1 MAKRKEITG
10 VRIKLA
16 TPDRIHAISKGE
28 VTKPET
34 INYRTLRPE
43 ADGLFCE
50 RIFGPTRSYECR
62 CGKYKRSGPKFKG
75 VVCEHCGVEVTDN
88 RVRRERMGHIDLAV
102 PVVHIWYLRGI
113 PSRLSLLLGT
123 SAKDLERVIYFAP
136 SRKAEKGFKVT
147 ASAKP
152 EIIAVGDEVFESDIK
167 IHQHYQGES
176 FQYEEAYQLEG
187 IENVPVDVGDVITAT
202 QAAKFKTEYGDDSL
216 KVEPAFT
223 LKNANEELGL
233 AAGAVVPASKAGDD
247 DTRLKIGSSEAFIVT
262 FAAKLPYKK
271 GSVLSRTELTEMES
285 RYPGRFRIMRY
296 EKNIDDPSH
305 LVIEPGS
312 SYFSQG
318 DVVFEHQQALCRMY
332 DPKFEAGIG
341 ADGVQ
346 ALINKLDLDLLA
358 DNLREMIADSTGQK
372 KRKFI
377 KRLQVVED
385 FRKSDSQP
393 QSMILNVLPV
403 IPPDLRPLVQ
413 LDGGRFATSDLNDLY
428 RRVINRN
435 NRLKKL
441 QALNAPEIIIRN
453 EKRMLQE
460 CVDALID
467 NGRVGKAVLGAGNR
481 PLKSLTDLLR
491 GKKGRFRQ
499 NLLGKRVDYSGR
511 SVIVIGP
518 QLKIYQ
524 CGLPKQM
531 ALELF
536 KPFVIRRL
544 VESKLAP
551 NIKSAKRRIEKGGAE
566 VWEILENIIKDHP
579 VMLNRA
585 PTLHRLGIQAFEP
598 VLMEGKAIR
607 LHPMVCT
614 AFNADFDGDQMAV
627 HVPLSIEAQAEA
639 RLLMLSANNL
649 LSPASGKPV
658 VTPTQDIV
666 LGVYYLTDMREG
678 LLGDGKC
685 FMNADDVLSEISHG
699 TVHVNA
705 RIWLKEN
712 PEEWGHPKGRRMYVG
727 KVQGKKGKLEDGEVI
742 VNSFADVQGE
752 HRLLFFETSPG
763 RVMFNSRIAPAL
775 RFVNEQLG
783 KKKIGSLLD
792 DAYDKVD
799 RPGVVDMLDEIK
811 SLGYHWAAR
820 SGISFGVQAVRIP
833 DEKAIITRETQAED
847 DVAKENYEMGLLTH
861 DEYLDQKNALWS
873 AATRDIAQKIK
884 EHMSE
889 DNPVRMMV
897 DSGARG
903 SLGQMGQMA
912 GIRGLMADPT
922 GKTIDYPITANF
934 REGMNM
940 LEYFISTHGARKGLA
955 DTALRTAKSGY
966 LTRRLVDVAQDLII
980 TEHDCGTDKGICI
993 HPLLSEGKVM
1003 ISIADRIAGRT
1014 ALRDIEK
1021 DGELFVKA
1029 GDVITEALA
1038 KRIEAAGIDEVWV
1051 RSPLACALKKG
1062 ICQKCYGHDLSS
1074 RRLVPIGEA
1083 VGVVAAQSI
1092 GEPGTQ
1098 LTMRTFHTGGVR
1110 SADDITQGLPRIE
1123 QLFEVRRPRKVC
1135 ILAGLDG
1142 HIKEIIT
1149 EGKRKVIVEDDEGN
1163 TITHAIP
1170 TGQEIKEGIEEGMP
1184 VEKLTP
1190 LTEGS
1195 IDPQQLLEVSGID
1208 AVQRMLVDEIQ
1219 NVYNSQ
1225 SVTINNK
1232 HIEVILRKV
1241 APLNKVRVIEE
1252 GDTSFVAGDMIW
1264 EDDAENVVR
1273 EINEDNERRVSDA
1286 VKAFNGD
1293 ILLSTDRPDESID
1306 AFIGQPLTEE
1316 IIRKI
1321 LKPGAAVK
1329 MLTIQHEDLEVDV
1342 LLGRSAFRK
1351 KLEGLRLIRDVVL
1364 KRTKIKKGTVMT
1376 REELKR
1382 ITEGGPVIIRTRH
1395 KDVLDRMIGVR
1406 WLAEDHYMG
1415 SRLCAPHDELL
1426 IQKYADEIAS
1436 TGMRDFKVWGSV
1448 EHINVAE
1455 ELRRFLQDKGLLG
1468 KEIYENGEGT
1478 NRYVDDEVIA
1488 QLADCTIESIDIE
1501 DEEEGVKTVTRLEM
1515 LERLL
1520 TSRLKNKV
1528 LVHVDFYR
1536 TPEQIAA
1543 DEAEA
1548 RAKEEEKARIAAQL
1562 KQVKYEARERH
1573 KYRVQKAAEL
1583 GITLEELGYD
1593 KVDDAIRARMDA
1605 LENPPEEPYDESL
1618 GTRFIGGLELKGK
1631 VIDEMAAKKPL
1642 DIYIRSASAKPEVC
1656 HLIRE
1661 YTFMQKLREA
1671 PECRPFIHGITKA
1684 ALATDSFLSAASFQ
1698 QTAQVLAG
1706 AAVKGELDPLSGLKE
1721 NVIIGHLI
1729 PAGTGSEAFRSIAYK
1744 SSGKPKFKPKNR
1756 PDSREPKPEQPVL
1769 ASEDLFTNTNK
1780 SEQPEE
1786 QKIPDVQ
1793 EAAETQNLAEQQQPI
1808 NTGDLFTQ

>member
-1 MAKRKEITG
+1 MARRKEITG

-16 TPDRIHAISKGE
+16 TPERIHAISKGE
-28 VTKPET
+28 VLKPET

-43 ADGLFCE
+43 TDGLFCE
-50 RIFGPTRSYECR
+50 RIFGPTRSYECK

-136 SRKAEKGFKVT
+136 LKKTEKAYKVT
-147 ASAKP
+147 ATGRPDIVSEGAVISATAVKIHEHYDKDFRCEKAYMIDEALSIP
-152 EIIAVGDEVFESDIK
+152 LNVGDIISASQVSK
-167 IHQHYQGES
+167 Y
-176 FQYEEAYQLEG
+176 
-187 IENVPVDVGDVITAT
+187 
-202 QAAKFKTEYGDDSL
+202 KTDYGDDSL
-216 KVEPAFT
+216 RAEPAFVLT
-223 LKNANEELGL
+223 EDSPELGL
-233 AAGAVVPASKAGDD
+233 PAGSIVPASKAPDSAERAKTGNND
-247 DTRLKIGSSEAFIVT
+247 AFIVT
-262 FAAKLPYKK
+262 GTVKAHVGDQELSKGRILSESELKK
-271 GSVLSRTELTEMES
+271 ARELYPELFPKDENRSEDEQCSVVV
-285 RYPGRFRIMRY
+285 
-296 EKNIDDPSH
+296 DDPCH
-305 LVIEPGS
+305 LVILPGS
-312 SYFSQG
+312 SPFEQG
-318 DVVFEHQQALCRMY
+318 DVIFEHQQKLCKAY
-332 DPKFEAGIG
+332 DDRFDAGIG
-341 ADGVQ
+341 ADGVL
-346 ALINKLDLDLLA
+346 ALINRLDLDFLA
-358 DNLREMIADSTGQK
+358 DSLREQIADTTGQK
-372 KRKFI
+372 KRKLI
-377 KRLQVVED
+377 KRLQVTED

-393 QSMILNVLPV
+393 QSMILTVLPV

-441 QALNAPEIIIRN
+441 QQLNAPEIIIRN

-544 VESKLAP
+544 VEGGLAP
-551 NIKSAKRRIEKGGAE
+551 NVKNAKRRIEKGGSE
-566 VWEILENIIKDHP
+566 IWEILENIIKDHP

-614 AFNADFDGDQMAV
+614 VFNADFDGDQMAV

-649 LSPASGKPV
+649 LSPASGRPV

-678 LLGDGKC
+678 LKGDGRH
-685 FMNADDVLSEISHG
+685 FMDMDDVLSAISHG

-712 PEEWGHPKGRRMYVG
+712 PELWGHPKGRRKYS
-727 KVQGKKGKLEDGEVI
+727 DGNDAVV
-742 VNSFADVQGE
+742 VNSFEEVSGNP
-752 HRLLFFETSPG
+752 RVVFFETSPG
-763 RVMFNSRIAPAL
+763 RVMFNTRIASQL

-783 KKKIGSLLD
+783 KKKIGRLLD

-799 RPGVVDMLDEIK
+799 RPGVVEMLDEIK

-833 DEKAIITRETQAED
+833 DEKAEITRQTEAED
-847 DVAKENYEMGLLTH
+847 SVAKENYEMGLLTY
-861 DEYLDQKNALWS
+861 DEYLDQKSKLW
-873 AATRDIAQKIK
+873 AEATKNIADSI
-884 EHMSE
+884 EAHMSD
-889 DNPVRMMV
+889 DNPVKMMV

-903 SLGQMGQMA
+903 SKGQLGQMA

-966 LTRRLVDVAQDLII
+966 LTRRLVDVSQDLII

-993 HPLLSEGKVM
+993 RPLISEGKTM
-1003 ISIADRIAGRT
+1003 IGIAERIAGRT
-1014 ALRDIEK
+1014 SLHDVEANGEVIVKSGDI
-1021 DGELFVKA
+1021 
-1029 GDVITEALA
+1029 ITEALA
-1038 KRIEAAGIDEVWV
+1038 RKIESAGIDEVWV

-1062 ICQKCYGHDLSS
+1062 VCQKCYGHDLSS
-1074 RRLVPIGEA
+1074 RKLVPIGEA

-1110 SADDITQGLPRIE
+1110 SAEDITQGLPRIE

-1135 ILAGLDG
+1135 ILAGVEG
-1142 HIKEIIT
+1142 RIREIIT
-1149 EGKRKVIVEDDEGN
+1149 EGKRKVLIEDEEGN
-1163 TITHAIP
+1163 TVSHAIP
-1170 TGQEIKEGIEEGMP
+1170 SGQDIREGVEEGME
-1184 VEKLTP
+1184 VHKLTP

-1195 IDPQQLLEVSGID
+1195 IDPQQLLEVEGID
-1208 AVQRMLVDEIQ
+1208 AVQKMLVDEIQ
-1219 NVYNSQ
+1219 YVYHSQ
-1225 SVTINNK
+1225 GVSINNK

-1264 EDDAENVVR
+1264 EDDVARVER
-1273 EINEDNERRVSDA
+1273 EITEDNERRIKDA
-1286 VKAFNGD
+1286 VDKFGGYV
-1293 ILLSTDRPDESID
+1293 LVSLDRPDEELEQY
-1306 AFIGQPLTEE
+1306 IGQPLTEE
-1316 IIRKI
+1316 AFRKI
-1321 LKPGAAVK
+1321 LPPGGPIKAF
-1329 MLTIQHEDLEVDV
+1329 TIKHTVMVNDKATEEEIEVII
-1342 LLGRSAFRK
+1342 GKSAFRK
-1351 KLEGLRLIRDVVL
+1351 RLFNARLLNEVTVGKTKLKNINLGREA
-1364 KRTKIKKGTVMT
+1364 IKTVT
-1376 REELKR
+1376 S
-1382 ITEGGPVIIRTRH
+1382 GGPVVVRIRH
-1395 KDVLDRMIGVR
+1395 KEHLDALVDKS
-1406 WLAEDHYMG
+1406 WLAEEISTPSKKEKSG
-1415 SRLCAPHDELL
+1415 KKVFA
-1426 IQKYADEIAS
+1426 YADTPITAKNAQAIS
-1436 TGMRDFKVWGSV
+1436 QSGKRDIKVWNSV
-1448 EHINVAE
+1448 EYLDVA
-1455 ELRRFLQDKGLLG
+1455 DG
-1468 KEIYENGEGT
+1468 
-1478 NRYVDDEVIA
+1478 
-1488 QLADCTIESIDIE
+1488 
-1501 DEEEGVKTVTRLEM
+1501 
-1515 LERLL
+1515 
-1520 TSRLKNKV
+1520 
-1528 LVHVDFYR
+1528 
-1536 TPEQIAA
+1536 
-1543 DEAEA
+1543 
-1548 RAKEEEKARIAAQL
+1548 
-1562 KQVKYEARERH
+1562 
-1573 KYRVQKAAEL
+1573 
-1583 GITLEELGYD
+1583 
-1593 KVDDAIRARMDA
+1593 
-1605 LENPPEEPYDESL
+1605 
-1618 GTRFIGGLELKGK
+1618 
-1631 VIDEMAAKKPL
+1631 
-1642 DIYIRSASAKPEVC
+1642 IRSALTAMNIIGKDVYEDGEFSGKTVDEGMIEALAKGDIQQIEFDDGEEVLTIRRIELLRKLLATRLRNKVYVSGVFRPSAETESQEKEPEAGSESDDDSGKTGITGGTELRAENIAEIAAMNPTEIWVRPANSKPETV

-1661 YTFMQKLREA
+1661 YTFVQRMREF

-1706 AAVKGELDPLSGLKE
+1706 AAVKGEMDPLSGLKE

-1729 PAGTGSEAFRSIAYK
+1729 PAGTGAESFRSIAYR
-1744 SSGKPKFKPKNR
+1744 SDGRPKPKTFTQ
-1756 PDSREPKPEQPVL
+1756 PEAAKSEPVL
-1769 ASEDLFTNTNK
+1769 ESADIFN
-1780 SEQPEE
+1780 
-1786 QKIPDVQ
+1786 
-1793 EAAETQNLAEQQQPI
+1793 
-1808 NTGDLFTQ
+1808 

>member
-16 TPDRIHAISKGE
+16 TPDRIHEISKGE
-28 VTKPET
+28 VLKPET

-43 ADGLFCE
+43 VDGLFCE

-123 SAKDLERVIYFAP
+123 SAKDLEKVIYFAP
-136 SRKAEKGFKVT
+136 SRKTEKGYKVT
-147 ASAKP
+147 ETERP
-152 EIIAVGDEVFESDIK
+152 DIIAKGAVIFDSELK
-167 IHQHYQGES
+167 IHSHYQGEG
-176 FQYEEAYQLEG
+176 FACEEAFQLEG
-187 IENVPVDVGDVITAT
+187 IENVPVNVGDILSIQQVARY
-202 QAAKFKTEYGDDSL
+202 KTDYGEDSF
-216 KVEPAFT
+216 KVEPAFI
-223 LKNANEELGL
+223 LSEDSEELDL
-233 AAGAVVPASKAGDD
+233 EAGAIVPVSKADD
-247 DTRLKIGSSEAFIVT
+247 NATRAKVGSSEAFIVT
-262 FAAKLPYKK
+262 SAVKLPYVK
-271 GSVLSRTELTEMES
+271 GQILSRSELTDLEKL
-285 RYPGRFRIMRY
+285 YPGKFRVMRH
-296 EKNIDDPSH
+296 EKVVDDPSH
-305 LVIEPGS
+305 LVIAPGS
-312 SYFSQG
+312 SMFNQG
-318 DVVFEHQQALCRMY
+318 DVIFEHMQRLCRKY
-332 DPKFEAGIG
+332 DDKFEAGIG

-346 ALINKLDLDLLA
+346 ALINKLDLDLLS
-358 DNLREMIADSTGQK
+358 DSLREQIADTTGQK
-372 KRKFI
+372 KRKLI

-385 FRKSDSQP
+385 FRKSDSKP
-393 QSMILNVLPV
+393 QSMILKVLPV

-441 QALNAPEIIIRN
+441 QALNAPEIIVRN

-544 VESKLAP
+544 VEGGLAP
-551 NIKSAKRRIEKGGAE
+551 NVKNAKRKIEKGGGE

-649 LSPASGKPV
+649 LSPASGRPV

-666 LGVYYLTDMREG
+666 LGVYYLTDMRKG
-678 LLGDGKC
+678 LKGDGMH
-685 FMNADDVLSEISHG
+685 FANTDDVLAAISHG

-705 RIWLKEN
+705 SIWLKEN
-712 PEEWGHPKGRRMYVG
+712 PDEFGHPKGRRKYTHDN
-727 KVQGKKGKLEDGEVI
+727 KAVI
-742 VNSFADVQGE
+742 VDSFDELEGE
-752 HRLLFFETSPG
+752 PRIVFFETSPG
-763 RVMFNSRIAPAL
+763 RVMFNTRIAKQL
-775 RFVNEQLG
+775 RFVNEQLD
-783 KKKIGSLLD
+783 KKKIGRLLD

-799 RPGVVDMLDEIK
+799 RPGVVEMLDEIK

-833 DEKAIITRETQAED
+833 DEKTTITQATQAED
-847 DVAKENYEMGLLTH
+847 NVAKDNYEMGLLTY
-861 DEYLDQKNALWS
+861 DEYLEQKGKLW
-873 AATRDIAQKIK
+873 AQATKDIAEKIK
-884 EHMSE
+884 EHMTE

-897 DSGARG
+897 ESGARG

-980 TEHDCGTDKGICI
+980 TKHDCGTDKGICI
-993 HPLLSEGKVM
+993 RPLLSEGKVM
-1003 ISIADRIAGRT
+1003 IGIAERIAGRT
-1014 ALRDIEK
+1014 SLHDIEV
-1021 DGELFVKA
+1021 DGEVLVKS
-1029 GDVITEALA
+1029 GDIITEALA
-1038 KRIEAAGIDEVWV
+1038 KKIEAAGIDEVWV

-1062 ICQKCYGHDLSS
+1062 VCQKCYGNDLSS
-1074 RRLVPIGEA
+1074 RKLVPIGEA

-1110 SADDITQGLPRIE
+1110 SAEDITQGLPRIE

-1142 HIKEIIT
+1142 RIKDIIT
-1149 EGKRKVIVEDDEGN
+1149 EGKRKVIIENDEGE
-1163 TITHAIP
+1163 TITHPIP
-1170 TGQEIKEGIEEGMP
+1170 SGQEIREGIEVGLE
-1184 VEKLTP
+1184 VNKLTP

-1195 IDPQQLLEVSGID
+1195 IDPQQLLEVNGID

-1225 SVTINNK
+1225 GVSINNK

-1241 APLNKVRVIEE
+1241 APLNKVKVIEE
-1252 GDTSFVAGDMIW
+1252 GDTNFVAGDMIW
-1264 EDDAENVVR
+1264 EDELKYKELSIR
-1273 EINEDNERRVSDA
+1273 EDNEKRIANAMKLFGGETLVAID
-1286 VKAFNGD
+1286 K
-1293 ILLSTDRPDESID
+1293 PDEEIQE
-1306 AFIGQPLTEE
+1306 FVGQKLTEE
-1316 IIRKI
+1316 MFRKI
-1321 LKPGAAVK
+1321 LTPGVTVK
-1329 MLTIQHEDLEVDV
+1329 VLTIEHTDKMSGQVQDVDV
-1342 LLGRSAFRK
+1342 VIGRSAFRK
-1351 KLEGLRLIRDVVL
+1351 RYEGLRLVRD
-1364 KRTKIKKGTVMT
+1364 IKMPKGKMSKGTQLGPI
-1376 REELKR
+1376 ELKR
-1382 ITEGGPVIIRTRH
+1382 ITALTYTPIVRVRDRDLLTRMTGIKWISEDTMSGNKMLLNH
-1395 KDVLDRMIGVR
+1395 DVLITEKTVNRI
-1406 WLAEDHYMG
+1406 
-1415 SRLCAPHDELL
+1415 
-1426 IQKYADEIAS
+1426 IQSGI
-1436 TGMRDFKVWGSV
+1436 RDVKVWNTV
-1448 EHINVAE
+1448 EHYVVA
-1455 ELRRFLQDKGLLG
+1455 
-1468 KEIYENGEGT
+1468 
-1478 NRYVDDEVIA
+1478 
-1488 QLADCTIESIDIE
+1488 
-1501 DEEEGVKTVTRLEM
+1501 
-1515 LERLL
+1515 
-1520 TSRLKNKV
+1520 
-1528 LVHVDFYR
+1528 
-1536 TPEQIAA
+1536 
-1543 DEAEA
+1543 
-1548 RAKEEEKARIAAQL
+1548 
-1562 KQVKYEARERH
+1562 
-1573 KYRVQKAAEL
+1573 
-1583 GITLEELGYD
+1583 
-1593 KVDDAIRARMDA
+1593 DAIRAYLKDKDRGYIDREIYEDGESTGNYLNDEVIDA
-1605 LENPPEEPYDESL
+1605 IADGTIQQIELENEDDTIILTRRDLIVKSILPKVRNKILVRANWPNPEPKEPEQKPQENQPQPEAPTPEPQAETQAQPTEAATPDTEAQAKPEVVKPEPPKFP
-1618 GTRFIGGLELKGK
+1618 GGLEIKAK
-1631 VIDEMAAKKPL
+1631 VIEDLADLNMFEIFVRPTNAKM
-1642 DIYIRSASAKPEVC
+1642 EVC
-1656 HLIRE
+1656 HLIRDCS
-1661 YTFMQKLREA
+1661 FIQRMREF
-1671 PECRPFIHGITKA
+1671 PECKPFIHGITKA

-1729 PAGTGSEAFRSIAYK
+1729 PAGTGSEAFRA
-1744 SSGKPKFKPKNR
+1744 SSRKKEFKPKPKFNKGDKKPFN
-1756 PDSREPKPEQPVL
+1756 KPRQ
-1769 ASEDLFTNTNK
+1769 
-1780 SEQPEE
+1780 
-1786 QKIPDVQ
+1786 
-1793 EAAETQNLAEQQQPI
+1793 EQQPTVESKDI
-1808 NTGDLFTQ
+1808 FHE

>member
-16 TPDRIHAISKGE
+16 TPERIHAISKGE

-43 ADGLFCE
+43 TDGLFCE
-50 RIFGPTRSYECR
+50 RIFGPTRSYECK

-136 SRKAEKGFKVT
+136 SRRGEKGFKVT
-147 ASAKP
+147 ESARP
-152 EIIAVGDEVFESDIK
+152 EVVAKGDIVFDSDIK
-167 IHQHYQGES
+167 IHTHYQGDA
-176 FQYEEAYQLEG
+176 FKYEEAIQIEG
-187 IENVPVDVGDVITAT
+187 IDNMPSVDVGDLITAQ
-202 QAAKFKTEYGDDSL
+202 QAAKYISDYGMESL
-216 KVEPAFT
+216 KVEPAFI
-223 LKNANEELGL
+223 LSNDNEELGL
-233 AAGAVVPASKAGDD
+233 SAGAAVPQSKAGEDD
-247 DTRLKIGSSEAFIVT
+247 VRAKIGSNEAFIVT
-262 FAAKLPYKK
+262 DAVKIPYRK
-271 GSVLSRTELTEMES
+271 GDVLSRSELTEVEA
-285 RYPGRFRIMRY
+285 RYHKFKCTFRVMRY

-318 DVVFEHQQALCRMY
+318 DVVFEHQQELCRKY
-332 DPKFEAGIG
+332 DPDFEAGIG
-341 ADGVQ
+341 ADGVL

-358 DNLREMIADSTGQK
+358 DNLREWIADSTGQK

-385 FRKSDSQP
+385 FRKSNSQP
-393 QSMILNVLPV
+393 QSMILQVLPV

-544 VESKLAP
+544 VEGNLAP
-551 NIKSAKRRIEKGGAE
+551 NVKNAKRRIEKGGAE

-678 LLGDGKC
+678 LQGDGKH
-685 FMNADDVLSEISHG
+685 FMNVEDVLSAISHG

-712 PEEWGHPKGRRMYVG
+712 PDEWGHPKGRRMYIANNEAV
-727 KVQGKKGKLEDGEVI
+727 VVDGFE
-742 VNSFADVQGE
+742 DVQGE
-752 HRLLFFETSPG
+752 PRNVFFETSPG
-763 RVMFNSRIAPAL
+763 RVMFNTRIAPVL
-775 RFVNEQLG
+775 RYVNEQLG
-783 KKKIGSLLD
+783 KKRIGTLLD
-792 DAYDKVD
+792 AAYDKVD
-799 RPGVVDMLDEIK
+799 RPGVVEMLDEIK

-833 DEKAIITRETQAED
+833 DEKAIITRATQAED
-847 DVAKENYEMGLLTH
+847 DIAKENYEMGLLTH
-861 DEYLDQKNALWS
+861 DEYLDQKSKLW
-873 AATRDIAQKIK
+873 AQATRDIAEKIK

-966 LTRRLVDVAQDLII
+966 LTRRLVDVSQDLII
-980 TEHDCGTDKGICI
+980 TEHDCGTDKGVCI
-993 HPLLSEGKVM
+993 MPLLSEGKVM
-1003 ISIADRIAGRT
+1003 IGIAERIAGRT
-1014 ALRDIEK
+1014 ALHDIEK
-1021 DGELFVKA
+1021 DGELFIK
-1029 GDVITEALA
+1029 GGEIITESVA
-1038 KRIEAAGIDEVWV
+1038 KRIEAAGFDKVWV

-1062 ICQKCYGHDLSS
+1062 VCQMCYGHDLSS
-1074 RRLVPIGEA
+1074 RKLVPIGEA

-1149 EGKRKVIVEDDEGN
+1149 EGKRKVIIENDEGE

-1170 TGQEIKEGIEEGMP
+1170 AGQEIKEGIEVGME
-1184 VEKLTP
+1184 VQKLTA

-1195 IDPQQLLEVSGID
+1195 IDPQQLLEVEGID

-1219 NVYNSQ
+1219 SVYNSQ
-1225 SVTINNK
+1225 GVSINNK

-1252 GDTSFVAGDMIW
+1252 GDSDFVAGDMVW
-1264 EDDAENVVR
+1264 EDQAEEVNR
-1273 EINEDNERRVSDA
+1273 QIHDDNERRIAGA
-1286 VKAFNGD
+1286 VNALSGD
-1293 ILLSTDRPDESID
+1293 VLLASDRPDEVIESL
-1306 AFIGQPLTEE
+1306 IGKPLTEE
-1316 IIRKI
+1316 AIRAI
-1321 LKPGAAVK
+1321 LTPGTTIK
-1329 MLTIQHEDLEVDV
+1329 TLTVEHEGQEVDV
-1342 LLGRSAFRK
+1342 VLGKSAFRK
-1351 KLEGLRLIRDVVL
+1351 RMEGLSLVRDV
-1364 KRTKIKKGTVMT
+1364 KTEKKGKLKKSTKLT
-1376 REELKR
+1376 RDELKR
-1382 ITEGGPVIIRTRH
+1382 ITSGGPTIIRVRD
-1395 KDVLDRMIGVR
+1395 KEMLQRMVGVK
-1406 WLAEDHYMG
+1406 WIAEDITVG
-1415 SRLCAPHDELL
+1415 SRKVAPHDTL
-1426 IQKYADEIAS
+1426 ITPKYADSIS
-1436 TGMRDFKVWGSV
+1436 GSGIRDIKVWSSV
-1448 EHINVAE
+1448 EHYNVAD
-1455 ELRRFLQDKGLLG
+1455 ELRVFLQEKNMLG
-1468 KEIYENGEGT
+1468 KEIYEDGEATG
-1478 NRYVDDEVIA
+1478 RVVDDEVLREMA
-1488 QLADCTIESIDIE
+1488 EGTLETIDIE
-1501 DEEEGVKTVTRLEM
+1501 DEKDGVKTYSRADM
-1515 LERLL
+1515 LERMLN
-1520 TSRLKNKV
+1520 TKIKGKIIVKV
-1528 LVHVDFYR
+1528 IFYR

-1543 DEAEA
+1543 DEERERALEEA
-1548 RAKEEEKARIAAQL
+1548 RARAREENKARTKEFMKRKALFEAGEIA
-1562 KQVKYEARERH
+1562 E
-1573 KYRVQKAAEL
+1573 
-1583 GITLEELGYD
+1583 
-1593 KVDDAIRARMDA
+1593 M
-1605 LENPPEEPYDESL
+1605 PEEPELIKVEEPEDDADSIKFTG
-1618 GTRFIGGLELKGK
+1618 GTELKGG
-1631 VIDEMAAKKPL
+1631 IIEDMASRKPL
-1642 DIYIRSASAKPEVC
+1642 DVYVRTQGVKAEVC
-1656 HLIRE
+1656 HLIRD
-1661 YTFMQKLREA
+1661 YTFVQKLREF
-1671 PECRPFIHGITKA
+1671 PLCRPFIHGITKA

-1729 PAGTGSEAFRSIAYK
+1729 PAGTGAEAFRGIAYQ
-1744 SSGKPKFKPKNR
+1744 SSGRPKPKPAAALQ
-1756 PDSREPKPEQPVL
+1756 EAEAKPEQPTI
-1769 ASEDLFTNTNK
+1769 ASEDLFT
-1780 SEQPEE
+1780 E
-1786 QKIPDVQ
+1786 
-1793 EAAETQNLAEQQQPI
+1793 
-1808 NTGDLFTQ
+1808 